1 MQIAMNCPGFGGS
14 QTWKAMKITAVLLLV
29 VCLQVS
35 AKTFSQKLTL
45 DFQNVSPDK
54 VFKEIKRQSGY
65 LFLYKTEE
73 LRKAGKVSVHVTNAG
88 IEEVLEKT
96 LSSTGLGYKI
106 IDETIVLSPLT
117 GAKTVQSAVSQNF
130 INVSGRVTDPAG
142 APLPGASVKV
152 RGKKKGTTTNQ
163 LGEFVLTGVES
174 GDVLEVSFVGYET
187 RVVTVGESFMTIVL
201 PMANDKLDAAVII
214 GYGKTSKR
222 LNTGSVSSVTSEAI
236 SNQPVTDPLAAIQG
250 RVPGLMI
257 QSSNG
262 LPGSSFKVR
271 IRGENSL
278 SQGNEPLYIID
289 GVPFLSSPLNLFDGA
304 NGQQSPLSTLNPN
317 DIERIDI
324 LKDADATS
332 IYGSRGAN
340 GVVLIT
346 TKKGKTGDGRV
357 NVNVYSGISRVSHR
371 LQMLNTP
378 QYLQMRKEAFQ
389 NDVLTPDINNAPDLL
404 VWNQEAHTDYQ
415 DLLIG
420 NTAKLTD
427 AQVSFSGGNPQTKYM
442 VSGNFRRETTV
453 LPGDMAYLKG
463 GAYLSAD
470 HTSKN
475 GKMGISASFN
485 YSRDKNTSIP
495 TDVTQYFYLPP
506 NYPLY
511 NTDGSLYW
519 WGNMQNPL
527 AYLKR
532 TYETVTSNLI
542 GNSVLRYTLIPG
554 MDIKINL
561 GMTQTG
567 MSQTQT
573 LPAEGFNPV
582 NYTGSSSQ
590 FGNSS
595 VYSYIVEPQATYS
608 LNAGPG
614 KLSLLA
620 GMSWQ
625 QSLSDGQYLL
635 ASGYSS
641 DALLRDLSSASTI
654 TPRNSFHR
662 QYNYQSVFGRVNYNL
677 GQKYILNL
685 TFRRDGSSRFGPDR
699 QFGNF
704 GAAGAAWL
712 FSNENFIH
720 EGLPFLSYG
729 KLRASYGTTGNDQIG
744 DYQYLDSWSPVSFP
758 YGGVTGL
765 SPTSIYNP
773 DYSWE
778 VNKKF
783 EAAME
788 LGFLKDKILF
798 TASYYNNRSSNQLV
812 GYTLTPQT
820 GFSSYIANFPAKVE
834 NSGWELELNSSNI
847 NTKNFK
853 WNTTL
858 NLTLPKNKLLEY
870 PGLESSAD
878 AASYEVGQSIRVV
891 KGFHF
896 TGIDPQSGVPQFLD
910 VNKDG
915 KISDP
920 DDYVVMGQTMPSFF
934 GGLSNDLNYKSWSLS
949 FFFQFVKQEA
959 PTIDYGPLV
968 SPYGSMSN
976 NDVSVLDRWSHQGQ
990 VTAIP
995 RATANSS
1002 NVANA
1007 AFRNYYRY
1015 SDAAWG
1021 DASYVRLKNLALSYD
1036 LSSPAKRWGLAAA
1049 SIYVQAQNLLT
1060 FTKYKGLDPE
1070 VNGFDRRYVYPVNPF
1085 GSVKPAA
1092 LPVLRTLTAGIK
1104 LSL

>member
-1 MQIAMNCPGFGGS
+1 MQIAMNRSCFGGS
-14 QTWKAMKITAVLLLV
+14 QMRKAMKITAVLLLG

-35 AKTFSQKLTL
+35 AKTYSQRLTL
-45 DFQNVSPDK
+45 DLKDVSLEK

-73 LRKAGKVSVHVTNAG
+73 LRKAGKVSVHVTDAG
-88 IEEVLEKT
+88 IDEVLQKT
-96 LSSTGLGYKI
+96 LSAKGLSYKI
-106 IDETIVLSPLT
+106 IDQTIVLSPLNE
-117 GAKTVQSAVSQNF
+117 QEAVLSTASSNF
-130 INVSGRVTDPAG
+130 LQVSGKVTDPAG
-142 APLPGASVKV
+142 TPLPGASVKV
-152 RGKKKGTTTNQ
+152 QGKKKGTTANQ
-163 LGEFVLTGVES
+163 LGEFVLGNVES
-174 GDVLEVSFVGYET
+174 GDVLEVSFVGYQT
-187 RVVTVGESFMTIVL
+187 RVIPASQSFMTIVL
-201 PMANDKLDAAVII
+201 TMANDKLDETVII

-236 SNQPVTDPLAAIQG
+236 SNQPVTDPIAAIQG

-289 GVPFLSSPLNLFDGA
+289 GVPFLTSPMNLFDGA

-317 DIERIDI
+317 DIERIDV

-357 NVNVYSGISRVSHR
+357 NVNVYSGISRVFHR
-371 LQMLNTP
+371 LDMLNTQ

-389 NDVLTPDINNAPDLL
+389 NDAMTPDINNAPDLL
-404 VWNQEAHTDYQ
+404 VWNQDAYTNFQ

-427 AQVSFSGGNPQTKYM
+427 AQISFSGGTAQTRYM

-485 YSRDKNTSIP
+485 YSRDKNNSIP

-511 NTDGSLYW
+511 NSDGSLYW
-519 WGNMQNPL
+519 WGTMQNPL

-532 TYETVTSNLI
+532 TYETGTSNLI

-554 MDIKINL
+554 MDIKVNL
-561 GMTQTG
+561 GMTQTS
-567 MSQTQT
+567 MSQVQT

-608 LNAGPG
+608 VNAGPG
-614 KLSLLA
+614 RLSLLA

-625 QSLSDGQYLL
+625 QSLTDGQHLL

-641 DALLRDLSSASTI
+641 DALLKDLSSASTI
-654 TPRNSFHR
+654 TPSNSFHR
-662 QYNYQSVFGRVNYNL
+662 QYNYQSAFGRVNYNV

-704 GAAGAAWL
+704 GAVGAAWL
-712 FSNENFIH
+712 FSNENFIRD
-720 EGLPFLSYG
+720 GIPILSYG

-783 EAAME
+783 EAALE
-788 LGFLKDKILF
+788 LGFLKDKFLV
-798 TASYYNNRSSNQLV
+798 TANYYNNRSSNQLL

-834 NSGWELELNSSNI
+834 NSGWEFELNSTNM
-847 NTKNFK
+847 NRANFK
-853 WNTTL
+853 WNTSV

-896 TGIDPQSGVPQFLD
+896 TGVDPQSGVPQFLD
-910 VNKDG
+910 VDKDG
-915 KISDP
+915 TISDP
-920 DDYVVMGQTMPSFF
+920 DDYVVIGQTMPSFF
-934 GGLSNDLNYKSWSLS
+934 GGLSNDLKYKNWGLS

-959 PTIDYGPLV
+959 PTMDYGPLV

-976 NDVSVLDRWSHQGQ
+976 NNVSVLDRWSHPGQ
-990 VTAIP
+990 VTSVP

-1021 DASYVRLKNLALSYD
+1021 DASYIRFKNLALSYD
-1036 LSSPAKRWGLAAA
+1036 LSLPGKRWGLAAA
-1049 SIYVQAQNLLT
+1049 SVYIQAQNLLT

-1092 LPVLRTLTAGIK
+1092 LPVLRTITAGIK